1 MGHMNWRGLVWAA
14 AAAIVAAGAGGGRVD
29 AQAQDAA
36 KGASLM
42 ADARKAIGGQDKV
55 AAVKRV
61 QANGAFKRAAGNN
74 TLEGD
79 FDISIESPDKYR
91 LHEETGTAGGPIA
104 ERTQILNGT
113 EVVDQ
118 TSGSGFGGFGGGGRR
133 GGGFGGGGGRDG
145 GGGGFGGGGANGG
158 GRGRFGD
165 GGANGQN
172 PLDSGAGGQ
181 AQGQP
186 QIDPERLRDA
196 QRRQRQADLSR
207 YLLAW
212 LLATDQPVAWIGTAQ
227 SPDGTADVLQV
238 TPQDGVPMR
247 LFLDTG
253 THMPLMIAWE
263 GGGGGRFAFG
273 GGGGRRGDGAAPAG
287 PAPAGAPAEGGG
299 GQGGQG
305 ARQGRGR
312 GPQQPVTNELH
323 LTEYKTVNGIKLP
336 HLITRSI
343 NGQTIEEMTVKSY
356 KINPNFKAN
365 TFTK

>member
-1 MGHMNWRGLVWAA
+1 MGYMNWRGFVCAA
-14 AAAIVAAGAGGGRVD
+14 AAAMITAAASNGRVD
-29 AQAQDAA
+29 AQAQDTA
-36 KGASLM
+36 KGASLI
-42 ADARKAIGGQDKV
+42 ADARKAIGGEDKL

-118 TSGSGFGGFGGGGRR
+118 TSGSGFGGFGGGRR

-145 GGGGFGGGGANGG
+145 GGGGFRGGGGFGGNGG
-158 GRGRFGD
+158 GRGRD
-165 GGANGQN
+165 GAADGQN
-172 PLDSGAGGQ
+172 PADGGAGGQ

-212 LLATDQPVAWIGTAQ
+212 LLTTDQPVAWIGTAQ
-227 SPDGTADVLQV
+227 SPEGTADVLQV

-247 LFLDTG
+247 LFLDTS
-253 THMPLMIAWE
+253 THMPLMITWE
-263 GGGGGRFAFG
+263 GGGGGRFGGG

-287 PAPAGAPAEGGG
+287 APPAGAPADGG
-299 GQGGQG
+299 GGQG

-312 GPQQPVTNELH
+312 GPQQPVTNKLH

-343 NGQTIEEMTVKSY
+343 NGQTIEEMTVKGY

>member
-1 MGHMNWRGLVWAA
+1 MGHMNLRRLVCTAA
-14 AAAIVAAGAGGGRVD
+14 AAMAMAAAAGDRAG
-29 AQAQDAA
+29 AQAQDTA

-42 ADARKAIGGQDKV
+42 ADARKAIGGQDKL

-145 GGGGFGGGGANGG
+145 GGFGGGGG

-165 GGANGQN
+165 GAANGQN
-172 PLDSGAGGQ
+172 PLDGAAGGQ

-212 LLATDQPVAWIGTAQ
+212 LLSTDQPVAWIGTAQ

-238 TPQDGVPMR
+238 SPQDGVPMR
-247 LFLDTG
+247 LFLDTS
-253 THMPLMIAWE
+253 THMPLMITWE
-263 GGGGGRFAFG
+263 GGGGGRFGFG
-273 GGGGRRGDGAAPAG
+273 GGGGRRGDGAAGRRGDGA
-287 PAPAGAPAEGGG
+287 AAGAPPAGEPADGGG
-299 GQGGQG
+299 GQA
-305 ARQGRGR
+305 ARQGRRG

-323 LTEYKTVNGIKLP
+323 LSEYKTVNGIKLP
-336 HLITRSI
+336 HSISRSI